1 MIETAKSVLSRFRRD
16 DRGSVVVEAVVI
28 LPLLVWTYTAMF
40 VFFDAYKTENLTVK
54 AAYTVADMISRQT
67 TPVNGPYID
76 GMNTIFGFL
85 TDGNPQNELR
95 VTAVHMV
102 TGPGGVPELEL
113 QWSYTTD
120 ASKLPRMCEVTP
132 IEHRIPILA
141 LGDQLIVVEAV
152 MGWQPAFN
160 AGLGERTLYELVVAK
175 PRFGSGRVDWNGA
188 TVC

>member
-1 MIETAKSVLSRFRRD
+1 MIGTAKSMLSRFRREE
-16 DRGSVVVEAVVI
+16 RGSVVVEAVVI

-67 TPVNGPYID
+67 EPVDADYIN

-85 TDGNPQNELR
+85 TDGNPQNEVR
-95 VTAVHMV
+95 VSVVGMV
-102 TGPGGVPELEL
+102 TGADNQPELEL
-113 QWSYTTD
+113 VWSYTTD
-120 ASKLPRMCEVTP
+120 PTKLPQLCSVAP
-132 IEHRIPILA
+132 IEQRIPILS
-141 LGDQLIVVEAV
+141 LGDQLIVVEAI

-175 PRFGSGRVDWNGA
+175 PRFSGRVDWDDA
-188 TVC
+188 PTC